1 MPPRT
6 RNPSGGRNIDA
17 TSPPGLPS
25 SQLSDIPSSSLAEA
39 SLLSNIE
46 NETPARAAEI
56 LNILASTPIA
66 AVPATTPNPFLTP
79 TPDVGQHLA
88 VPLSLPVGLSNDFI
102 RANLFSS
109 DFNSRVPSGLFPV
122 TRSEPDPLLGS
133 LIARSPTSGS
143 SPARVTYTTGQTLL
157 DGGGSSAT
165 SNPPSS
171 SGSGQPHRSTAAT
184 AAVRATRLTAAMQ
197 RQCYHEIARYD
208 RAGLLSPPSGSVN
221 QMAVTLSQQARL
233 TTTHDVRDALSLN
246 A

>member
-17 TSPPGLPS
+17 TSPPELPS

-143 SPARVTYTTGQTLL
+143 SPAHVTSTGQTLL

-171 SGSGQPHRSTAAT
+171 SGPMTPRHSS
-184 AAVRATRLTAAMQ
+184 
-197 RQCYHEIARYD
+197 
-208 RAGLLSPPSGSVN
+208 
-221 QMAVTLSQQARL
+221 
-233 TTTHDVRDALSLN
+233 
-246 A
+246 